1 MNPWVILI
9 ADRTGHRTA
18 SYVVSTCNN
27 LNSLGICMNV
37 SE

>member
-1 MNPWVILI
+1 MDPWVILI

-18 SYVVSTCNN
+18 SYVVSTCN